1 MKKSGSEY
9 TLSEKISVAAVCLL
23 PLFFFLHLEGAAAR
37 DLARSMDAKGWQT
50 TQGIIEAQ
58 HIESSKDEKRYYD
71 TPFVTYLYAVEGQA
85 YKGGSTYLHDN
96 GWSGFATFKSRPT
109 ARDALKDYPV
119 GKRVAV
125 FFDPDNP
132 NDAVL
137 DRDTRQG
144 VVVARLY
151 LFVGFPLGAGLFI
164 WLLASAGLPGPV
176 DVALV
181 VAVTLGWWLLVPT
194 YDGNAENISGGDQV
208 VSAFETR
215 LALSRPGSGGR

>member
-1 MKKSGSEY
+1 MKNSSV
-9 TLSEKISVAAVCLL
+9 SEKITSVAICLF
-23 PLFFFLHLEGAAAR
+23 PLFYLLSLEGAAAR
-37 DLARSMDAKGWQT
+37 DLARSMDAKSWRT
-50 TQGIIEAQ
+50 TQGVIEAQ
-58 HIESSKDEKRYYD
+58 HIESSKGESRYYD

-85 YKGGSTYLHDN
+85 YKGGSTYLHDD
-96 GWSGFATFKSRPT
+96 GWSGFATFRSRPM
-109 ARDALKDYPV
+109 ALEALKDYPV
-119 GKRVAV
+119 GKRVTV

-137 DRDTRQG
+137 DRDTRKG
-144 VVVARLY
+144 VVLARLY

-164 WLLASAGLPGPV
+164 WLLTSAGLPRSG

-215 LALSRPGSGGR
+215 LAVSRPGPGGR